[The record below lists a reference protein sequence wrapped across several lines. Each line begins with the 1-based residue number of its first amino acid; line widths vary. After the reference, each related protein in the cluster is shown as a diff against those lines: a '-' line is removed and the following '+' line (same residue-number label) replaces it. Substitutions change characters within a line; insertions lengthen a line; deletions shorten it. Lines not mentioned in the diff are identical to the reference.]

1 MRRGSTLGRVETVPG
16 QHAPTSKRSKG
27 MNRRHYRYDHYGR
40 RRRAPGRYGYGP
52 GRRGG
57 LFPVRGA
64 LIVLLALAALVVLA
78 SLT

>member
-1 MRRGSTLGRVETVPG
+1 MHRRRY
-16 QHAPTSKRSKG
+16 
-27 MNRRHYRYDHYGR
+27 HYDRYDRYGR
-40 RRRAPGRYGYGP
+40 RRRAPGRYDYGP
-52 GRRGG
+52 GRRRG